1 MLTIG
6 VLEQEGMRRTICD
19 IFLLVFHLVL
29 SSFTFKGV
37 DIDMADKIV
46 RWNLKRY
53 PEGQCSCPILDVLVI
68 SSFFFLRY
76 HFVVLPFL
84 ILLLLFNVSFLSTI
98 FVRSTT

>member
-1 MLTIG
+1 MLTIS

-53 PEGQCSCPILDVLVI
+53 PEGQWPCPILGVLIISCFFLFRCRFII
-68 SSFFFLRY
+68 SSFH
-76 HFVVLPFL
+76 HFVIV
-84 ILLLLFNVSFLSTI
+84 
-98 FVRSTT
+98 

>member
-37 DIDMADKIV
+37 NIDMADKIV

-53 PEGQCSCPILDVLVI
+53 PEGQCSCPILGVLIFSCFFLFRCRFVVSSFRHLFI
-68 SSFFFLRY
+68 SSFCHCLMFC
-76 HFVVLPFL
+76 FV
-84 ILLLLFNVSFLSTI
+84 
-98 FVRSTT
+98 

>member
-53 PEGQCSCPILDVLVI
+53 PEG
-68 SSFFFLRY
+68 
-76 HFVVLPFL
+76 
-84 ILLLLFNVSFLSTI
+84 
-98 FVRSTT
+98 